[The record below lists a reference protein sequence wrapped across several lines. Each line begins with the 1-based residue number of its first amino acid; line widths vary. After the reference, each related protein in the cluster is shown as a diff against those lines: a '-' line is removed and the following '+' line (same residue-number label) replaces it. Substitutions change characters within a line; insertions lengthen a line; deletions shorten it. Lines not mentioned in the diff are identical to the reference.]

1 MAKPIRRRCAIC
13 KEWFHPKYENI
24 EWCSPEHGAEL
35 AIKRRSKEREK
46 LEAKLKK
53 EQKQKEVKA
62 RDKLKARKLAV

>member
-35 AIKRRSKEREK
+35 AIKRRSK
-46 LEAKLKK
+46 
-53 EQKQKEVKA
+53 
-62 RDKLKARKLAV
+62 